1 MENVKR
7 SRQNR
12 TQNHK
17 LCLYLF
23 FAASVGLFLR
33 VRAKKLIFISRILTV
48 LFMQIQGNACGWF

>member
-12 TQNHK
+12 N

-23 FAASVGLFLR
+23 LAASVGLFLR
-33 VRAKKLIFISRILTV
+33 VRAKKLMFISRILTV
-48 LFMQIQGNACGWF
+48 LFMQIQGNVCGWF